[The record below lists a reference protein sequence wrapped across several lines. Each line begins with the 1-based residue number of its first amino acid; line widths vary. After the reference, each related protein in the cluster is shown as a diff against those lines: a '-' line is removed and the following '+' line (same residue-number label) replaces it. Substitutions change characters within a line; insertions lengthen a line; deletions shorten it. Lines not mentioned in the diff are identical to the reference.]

1 MEINNALIVQ
11 WEPKINRMLQTT
23 SIRGMDREDIAQE
36 LRIAILKAA
45 KGFDP
50 QRKVSFHTYLHTT
63 MINTIRTLITKAQRR
78 PQPQSLDF
86 ILRLWEAD
94 EWRHSPNKAQKA
106 IAIDVDMDSRLMLN
120 SILSRLDL
128 SESEQSFLQ
137 LRIENLTM
145 DEISNTLQE
154 SAYKIR
160 NRIKQKIGGKTEQR
174 LLLWLNGMENLQ
186 VNIIRKMCVKNSFGC
201 ILVNTINSI
210 PIRVL

>member
-1 MEINNALIVQ
+1 MQIDNNLILQ

-36 LRIAILKAA
+36 LRISIMKAA

-50 QRKVSFHTYLHTT
+50 ERKVSFHTYLHTT

-78 PQPQSLDF
+78 PQPQSLDA
-86 ILRLWEAD
+86 ILHLWESD
-94 EWRHSPNKAQKA
+94 DWGHSPSSAQKA
-106 IAIDVDMDSRLMLN
+106 IAITVDMDSQLMLN

-128 SESEQSFLQ
+128 SEPEQSFLQ

-160 NRIKQKIGGKTEQR
+160 NRIKQKLGGKTERR
-174 LLLWLNGMENLQ
+174 LILWLNGAENL
-186 VNIIRKMCVKNSFGC
+186 
-201 ILVNTINSI
+201 
-210 PIRVL
+210 

>member
-1 MEINNALIVQ
+1 MEINDELIVQ

-50 QRKVSFHTYLHTT
+50 ERKVSFHTYLHTT

-78 PQPQSLDF
+78 PQPHSLEF
-86 ILRLWEAD
+86 LLKSWED
-94 EWRHSPNKAQKA
+94 PEGSTSTFTTTAQKA
-106 IAIDVDMDSRLMLN
+106 IAINVDMDSNLILN
-120 SILSRLDL
+120 SALSRLNLSD
-128 SESEQSFLQ
+128 SESSFIQ

-145 DEISNTLQE
+145 DEISSTLEE

-160 NRIKQKIGGKTEQR
+160 NRIKQKLGGR
-174 LLLWLNGMENLQ
+174 LEKRLSLWLNGTENL
-186 VNIIRKMCVKNSFGC
+186 
-201 ILVNTINSI
+201 
-210 PIRVL
+210 